1 MFFDDAVTASRELE
15 LTLTGKDCGQEERA
29 PMCGIPHHAAE
40 IYISRLIAKGYK
52 VAICEQLEDPKT
64 AKGIV
69 KRGVI
74 RVVTPGTVVDST
86 ESDTTKAGLGF
97 TLAQNYYPG
106 DVIPKDP
113 TIKNVQEDAWVAIK
127 VEYSE
132 DTKGIIESITFD
144 TAKWGLNPIATSGNS
159 ELYMYNSV
167 LAKDAATSA
176 LFSEVKIKSTVTDT
190 KDFNIKVS
198 GYAVQAHGVD
208 EATATQELK
217 TLAGF

>member
-1 MFFDDAVTASRELE
+1 MNKKKITIATSSLLVVGIATSATLAYLNSTTQTNTNVFSSNKSVQINLREKAWDGFDFNEDYP
-15 LTLTGKDCGQEERA
+15 KD
-29 PMCGIPHHAAE
+29 
-40 IYISRLIAKGYK
+40 
-52 VAICEQLEDPKT
+52 
-64 AKGIV
+64 
-69 KRGVI
+69 
-74 RVVTPGTVVDST
+74 VTPGTVVDST

-144 TAKWGLNPIATSGNS
+144 TAKWGVKPIATSGNS

-167 LAKDAATSA
+167 LAKNAVTSA